1 MPKNPDH
8 YISRLRLSS
17 FRSYANAALDIEP
30 QNDPDTSNDLGA
42 SFVVLTGSNGAGKTN
57 LIEAISLLCPG
68 RGLRGS
74 PFEALSKINGEAGW
88 AVAATIETKDGPVDV
103 GCGLSPQSSGRR
115 VKING
120 ANARSVE
127 EMAAYIRLLWLTPAM
142 DGLFT
147 GPAADR
153 RRFLDRLVMTLI
165 PDHSRSISGF
175 EKTMRQRNRLL
186 EENSDANWIKA
197 VEAQMADF
205 AAAIHFARADS
216 IEHLQQLANI
226 SLTEAFPGSVLSL
239 DPMFGDERDNFTS
252 SVALETAL
260 IESWRQNRALDRVA
274 KRTLIGPHRVDLQ
287 VFHRQKSMPAKL
299 CSTGEQKA
307 LLIGLILAHSRL
319 VAQMTSIT
327 PILLLD
333 EIGAHLD
340 PDRRLALF
348 EALQQLNTQV
358 WMTGTD
364 PVLFEGLKD
373 QALFIQVRDGTLIR

>member
-1 MPKNPDH
+1 
-8 YISRLRLSS
+8 
-17 FRSYANAALDIEP
+17 
-30 QNDPDTSNDLGA
+30 
-42 SFVVLTGSNGAGKTN
+42 
-57 LIEAISLLCPG
+57 
-68 RGLRGS
+68 
-74 PFEALSKINGEAGW
+74 
-88 AVAATIETKDGPVDV
+88 
-103 GCGLSPQSSGRR
+103 
-115 VKING
+115 
-120 ANARSVE
+120 
-127 EMAAYIRLLWLTPAM
+127 M

-147 GPAADR
+147 GPATDR

-186 EENSDANWIKA
+186 EENADADWISA
-197 VEAQMADF
+197 VEVQMADF

-260 IESWRQNRALDRVA
+260 LDSWRQNRALDRAA

>member
-1 MPKNPDH
+1 MPYPDH

-17 FRSYANAALDIEP
+17 FRSYAHAALDIEP
-30 QNDPDTSNDLGA
+30 QNDLGA
-42 SFVVLTGSNGAGKTN
+42 SFVVLTGANGAGKTN

-68 RGLRGS
+68 RGLRAS
-74 PFEALSKINGEAGW
+74 PFEALVKINGESEW
-88 AVAATIETKDGPVDV
+88 AVAATIETIDGPVDV
-103 GCGLSPQSSGRR
+103 GCGFSTQNSGRR
-115 VKING
+115 VRING
-120 ANARSVE
+120 VNVRSVE
-127 EMAAYIRLLWLTPAM
+127 DMAAYIRLLWLTPAM

-147 GPAADR
+147 GAASDR
-153 RRFLDRLVMTLI
+153 RRFFDRLVMTLI
-165 PDHSRSISGF
+165 PDHSRSVSGF

-186 EENSDANWIKA
+186 EENADAGWISA
-197 VEAQMADF
+197 VEAQMAGF
-205 AAAIHFARADS
+205 AAAIHFARSDS
-216 IEHLQQLANI
+216 LAHLQQLANI
-226 SLTEAFPGSVLSL
+226 SLSDAFPGYVLSL

-252 SVALETAL
+252 SPALENAL
-260 IESWRQNRALDRVA
+260 LEAWRKNRALDRAA

-307 LLIGLILAHSRL
+307 LLVGLILAHSRL

-348 EALQQLNTQV
+348 EALKQLNTQV

-364 PVLFEGLKD
+364 PVLFAGLKE
-373 QALFIQVRDGTLIR
+373 QALFVQVRDGTLIR